1 MSTLN
6 SSGSSTSNTT
16 TSLSASR
23 LTGMFSGLDT
33 DSIVK
38 SMVSSQQIK
47 IDSVKA
53 KQTKQEW
60 YNEAL
65 QSVKDKVGE
74 FMSTYVSVT
83 GSKSLLKS
91 SAYGSYKTVTSSTSN
106 AAEVTGSS
114 SSITDNITLRIN
126 KLAQNTKVSSAS
138 KVSINGT
145 EISSNNTTTLENLS
159 LATPLTFSSSG
170 KISFAINGKTF
181 SFTKDTTLQ
190 SMINTINTDTTAN
203 VTMTYSRLTD
213 TFSLEANS
221 GGSASSVSITNYQG
235 NAFGTN
241 SAFKISAGTFKN
253 GTDSEAVINGTTV
266 TRNSNEYTI
275 DGIFYKLKKVTQG
288 TSEETISYSI
298 EQDYSA
304 TVSSVSS
311 FVDAYN
317 ALYKDLKG
325 LLNESDYSKD
335 YQPLTDTQK
344 SSMTADQV
352 TAWEKKA
359 KSGLLRHNSDLE
371 KMISGLKNAFVA
383 ALGGTEKNASE
394 IGIKAA
400 GYFES
405 NAGQIVLDEDALT
418 KALQNNPQEVV
429 AMFTNGSSIS
439 ADSEQGLIYKI
450 KSSLTDY
457 TDVAKTSMATAT
469 KRITTLDTEI
479 SNLEDKLSS
488 LSDRY
493 YKKFSI
499 LEKSLSKLNSQSSY
513 ISQLFS
519 SGSNG

>member
-1 MSTLN
+1 MSTLS

-33 DSIVK
+33 DAIVK
-38 SMVSSQQIK
+38 SMISGQQTK

-60 YNEAL
+60 YNDAL
-65 QSVKDKVGE
+65 QSVKDKIGE
-74 FMSTYVSVT
+74 FTSTFISAT

-106 AAEVTGSS
+106 AAAITGSS
-114 SSITDNITLRIN
+114 SSSIGTITLQIN
-126 KLAQNTKVSSAS
+126 KLAQNTTVSSAS
-138 KVSINGT
+138 KVSKYGT
-145 EISSNNTTTLENLS
+145 EISPNNTTTLGNLS

-170 KISFAINGKTF
+170 NISFAINGKTF

-203 VTMTYSRLTD
+203 VTMKYSRLTD
-213 TFSLEANS
+213 TFSLEADS
-221 GGSASSVSITNYQG
+221 GGSASSVSITNFQG

-241 SAFKISAGTFKN
+241 SAFKISTGTFKN

-266 TRNSNEYTI
+266 TRNSNEYSI
-275 DGIFYKLKKVTQG
+275 DGIFYKLNKVTQG

-311 FVDAYN
+311 FVEAYN
-317 ALYKDLKG
+317 ALYKDLKS
-325 LLNESDYSKD
+325 LISEPDYSKD
-335 YQPLTDTQK
+335 YPPLTDAQK
-344 SSMTADQV
+344 DAMTTEQI

-371 KMISGLKNAFVA
+371 KMISSLKNAFVS
-383 ALGGTEKNASE
+383 ALGGMGKNASE
-394 IGIKAA
+394 IGITSA

-429 AMFTNGSSIS
+429 AMFTNGSSTS

-450 KSSLTDY
+450 KNSLATY
-457 TDVAKTSMATAT
+457 TAAAKTSMTTAT

-479 SNLEDKLSS
+479 SDLEDKLGS
-488 LSDRY
+488 LADKY
-493 YKKFSI
+493 YKKFSL
-499 LEKSLSKLNSQSSY
+499 LEESLSKLNSQSSY

-519 SGSNG
+519 SGNG